1 MYQPKNYKNN
11 QPEFIFNYIKTYPFA
26 TLVMQGEDLL
36 ATHVPVL
43 LEGNSEN
50 YRLYAHIA
58 NHNPM
63 RDLLVESEDMLI
75 IFSGP
80 NAYISSSWYEEP
92 DIPTWDYTA
101 VHINAKIQIQSDN
114 ELEISL
120 MNLIHRF
127 ENNQSE
133 KMTVEKIPTKIWNE
147 NFKEITGF
155 WLQPYKAVGIEKLHQ
170 GFIKKDV
177 INIIDL
183 LNESDCP
190 YGKLGSLMKK
200 KHNL

>member
-1 MYQPKNYKNN
+1 MYQPKKYRNN
-11 QPEFIFNYIKTYPFA
+11 EPEFIFNYIKTYPFA
-26 TLVMQGEDLL
+26 TLVMRGEDLM

-43 LEGNSEN
+43 LEGNSKS

-63 RDLLVESEDMLI
+63 RELLVENEDMLL

-120 MNLIHRF
+120 MNLIQRF
-127 ENNQSE
+127 ENNQPE
-133 KMTVEKIPTKIWNE
+133 KLTVENIPTKIWND

-155 WLQPYKAVGIEKLHQ
+155 WLQPYKAAGIEKLHQ

-177 INIIDL
+177 INIVDL
-183 LNESDCP
+183 LNQSDCP
-190 YGKLGSLMKK
+190 HRQLGNLMRK